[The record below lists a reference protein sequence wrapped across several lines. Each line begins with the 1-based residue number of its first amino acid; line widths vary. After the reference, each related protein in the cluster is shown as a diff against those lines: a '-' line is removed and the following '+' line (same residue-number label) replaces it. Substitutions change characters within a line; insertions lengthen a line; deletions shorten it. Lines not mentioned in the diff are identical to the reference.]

1 MHGHSSST
9 ALDLRIKLTSG
20 ASSLPNAH
28 HERRWYTSCFRI
40 VIGSWFLMSSL
51 QPTGR
56 TSGIWSSDVRWK
68 TRPTPATD
76 LGHVARYGEPAEFP
90 ECYFSDSCVFIAFS
104 WSMSIVCCFISL
116 KRLHQSRP
124 ETMRSYVFS
133 FELIH
138 IPRSIMSAFMGSFG
152 RNQTQAKQFSDCHVS
167 FFRLS
172 FSSESVGLM
181 LQFSSTIL
189 T

>member
-1 MHGHSSST
+1 MGFLA
-9 ALDLRIKLTSG
+9 AL
-20 ASSLPNAH
+20 
-28 HERRWYTSCFRI
+28 F
-40 VIGSWFLMSSL
+40 VICSWFLMSSL
-51 QPTGR
+51 QPGGR
-56 TSGIWSSDVRWK
+56 ASGIWSSDVRSK
-68 TRPTPATD
+68 TCLLLQQTW
-76 LGHVARYGEPAEFP
+76 GYVARYGEPAGFP
-90 ECYFSDSCVFIAFS
+90 VCYFSDSWVFIAFS
-104 WSMSIVCCFISL
+104 WSISIVCCFISL

-133 FELIH
+133 FELMH

-152 RNQTQAKQFSDCHVS
+152 RYQTQAKQFSDCYVS
-167 FFRLS
+167 VFRLS